1 MVTLNKRTFL
11 GVPALAA
18 LGLAGAA
25 QAKDAP
31 SADACAKLPA
41 PDYRLPIT
49 KGPFGPEPG
58 SLKTYQ
64 APDWF
69 RDAKFGIWAHWGP
82 QAVPRQGDWYAKRMY
97 LHDAVGRSGAPRQD
111 PANAYHLEHYG
122 HPSKFGYKDII
133 PLWKAEKW
141 DPEQL

>member
-1 MVTLNKRTFL
+1 MMTLSKRGFL

-25 QAKDAP
+25 QARDEP

-41 PDYRLPIT
+41 PNYRLPMT
-49 KGPFGPEPG
+49 QGPFRQEPE

-69 RDAKFGIWAHWGP
+69 RDAKFGI
-82 QAVPRQGDWYAKRMY
+82 
-97 LHDAVGRSGAPRQD
+97 
-111 PANAYHLEHYG
+111 
-122 HPSKFGYKDII
+122 
-133 PLWKAEKW
+133 
-141 DPEQL
+141 